1 MGKYRSKKTRILVCF
16 MQRLTFFILEK
27 DLGENG
33 KYIKDEAEKRT
44 SESCL
49 HENTKI
55 LLANKTMKKICEI
68 KVNDQILDRYLQPQ
82 KVIGINYTYLQ
93 DRNMYQFANDGPL
106 FTADHQFYTSMDTST
121 TVVASLEVLL
131 KENPQLDG
139 EDIKEMRNGD
149 SVLRYETLS
158 QEMQH
163 EEIFLKEYKSFETET
178 KVYFMEVSGD
188 GSYIADN
195 YVAKHELPDFTKYP
209 LTNICYAKVLQ
220 IYRKLDKERKFH
232 VSLEGSRLINNNVMK
247 IKTLWK
253 FIVEFDVDMQ
263 GKERFYIN
271 FSQGT

>member
-1 MGKYRSKKTRILVCF
+1 
-16 MQRLTFFILEK
+16 
-27 DLGENG
+27 
-33 KYIKDEAEKRT
+33 
-44 SESCL
+44 
-49 HENTKI
+49 
-55 LLANKTMKKICEI
+55 
-68 KVNDQILDRYLQPQ
+68 
-82 KVIGINYTYLQ
+82 
-93 DRNMYQFANDGPL
+93 MYQFANDGPL

-131 KENPQLDG
+131 KENPQLVG
-139 EDIKEMRNGD
+139 EDIKEMRNGS

-158 QEMQH
+158 EEIQN
-163 EEIFLKEYKSFETET
+163 EEIFLKEYESFEAEA

-195 YVAKHELPDFTKYP
+195 YVAKHELPDLAKYP

-220 IYRKLDKERKFH
+220 IYKKLDKERKFP
-232 VSLEGSRLINNNVMK
+232 VSLQGSKLIHNNVMK

-263 GKERFYIN
+263 GKEIFNIN

>member
-1 MGKYRSKKTRILVCF
+1 MLDFLFLDDKIKENDEKIKTKAEDRSK
-16 MQRLTFFILEK
+16 
-27 DLGENG
+27 
-33 KYIKDEAEKRT
+33 
-44 SESCL
+44 SCL

-82 KVIGINYTYLQ
+82 KVIGINYTYLG

-131 KENPQLDG
+131 KENPQLVG
-139 EDIKEMRNGD
+139 EDIKEMRNGS

-158 QEMQH
+158 EEIQH
-163 EEIFLKEYKSFETET
+163 EEIFLKEYESFEAEA

-195 YVAKHELPDFTKYP
+195 YVAKHELPDLAKYP

-220 IYRKLDKERKFH
+220 IYKKLDKERKFP
-232 VSLEGSRLINNNVMK
+232 VSLQGSKLIHNNVMK

-263 GKERFYIN
+263 GKEIFNIN